1 MTTDALIGQQL
12 GQYKIEEMLGA
23 GGMGSVYRAT
33 QSALNRT
40 VAVKVMLPQMAQEV
54 GFLERFNREAQ
65 TAAKLEHPHIVPVYD
80 YGQQGMYTYI
90 VMRYLTGGSLQE
102 RINRLIT
109 ENRPLPSLEEAD
121 ELLKQLAGAMDY
133 AHSLGV
139 IHRDIKLG
147 NVMFDH
153 QGRAYVVDF
162 GIAKLMSETTSLTH
176 TGASIGTPS
185 FMPPEQWRGDPVSP
199 ASDQY
204 ALAVM
209 MYAVLT
215 GQMPFKADTP
225 FALMHKHLNEMP
237 TDINAIRAVVP
248 SSISAVINRALAKE
262 AKDRYENCMALSV
275 AFHGAIQGVAGG
287 AITNFFTFSL
297 PKAPTP
303 TPSHIPKT
311 PYAGGNPPTPYG
323 NTPYPTPQPYGTAQ
337 PYGTPPPPY
346 QTPQPYGTPYPPTH
360 GQKKNNALVWMIGV
374 VVLAIIGVGAVIAL
388 SGNNQNTDTPAAT
401 STASSGVVII
411 QSDTPDVTATS
422 PNTAT
427 VTLTNTATTT
437 FTPTLSSTER
447 AATLN
452 AQAQLTLE
460 SISTATADAE
470 AVQLALA
477 QRIEATTIARIA
489 TETAL
494 APTATHTSTPT
505 DTPTSTSTA
514 TNTPKPTATPTDTA
528 TATATNTATHTPRP
542 SATPTNTVDARASE
556 IAQQFFATQT
566 AFARTQ
572 TALSL
577 PPTAT
582 RTLTV
587 SSTAWANPT
596 ATRIAFVCAGTASSY
611 FVRGDR
617 ARLTPSGDRNRI
629 RQSANL
635 SATIVDY
642 VELGGIMTLVDG
654 PVCDNGIIWWRIDW
668 NGIRGWTAES
678 AGGDVWFE
686 AVDFSRFQIG
696 ATVTVYTNDEG
707 LKLRENTSVNSRLI
721 QNLPPGT
728 RAQIIGGPT
737 EAGGYIWWHLLVGS
751 QTGWAV
757 QEANGILTLVP

>member
-12 GQYKIEEMLGA
+12 GQYKIDEMLGA

-121 ELLKQLAGAMDY
+121 ELLKQLASALDY

-237 TDINAIRAVVP
+237 PDINALRAVVP
-248 SSISAVINRALAKE
+248 SSISTVINRALAKE
-262 AKDRYENCMALSV
+262 AKDRYDNCMALST

-303 TPSHIPKT
+303 TPSIIPKT
-311 PYAGGNPPTPYG
+311 PFAGGNPPTPYG
-323 NTPYPTPQPYGTAQ
+323 NTPYPTPQPYGAPSQ
-337 PYGTPPPPY
+337 PYGTPPP
-346 QTPQPYGTPYPPTH
+346 QYGTPYPPMY
-360 GQKKNNALVWMIGV
+360 GQKKNNALVWIIGV
-374 VVLAIIGVGAVIAL
+374 VMLAIIGVGAFIVL
-388 SGNNQNTDTPAAT
+388 SNNPPADTPAAT
-401 STASSGVVII
+401 ATAGGGVVLI
-411 QSDTPDVTATS
+411 QSDTPDVTATAS
-422 PNTAT
+422 NTAT
-427 VTLTNTATTT
+427 ATITETPTNT
-437 FTPTLSSTER
+437 FTPTLSGTER

-452 AQAQLTLE
+452 AQAQATLE
-460 SISTATADAE
+460 GISTLTAEAE

-494 APTATHTSTPT
+494 APTATNTSTPT

-514 TNTPKPTATPTDTA
+514 TNTPKPTATPTDTSTATA
-528 TATATNTATHTPRP
+528 TATATNTPPP
-542 SATPTNTVDARASE
+542 SPTPTSTIDARASE

-611 FVRGDR
+611 FAVGDR
-617 ARLTPSGDRNRI
+617 ARLTPTGGRNRI
-629 RQSANL
+629 RQTPSVNGVQ
-635 SATIVDY
+635 VDFI
-642 VELGGIMTLVDG
+642 ELGGIMTLIDG
-654 PVCDNGIIWWRIDW
+654 PVCDNSIIWWRVDW

-686 AVDFSRFQIG
+686 AVDLSRLQIG

-728 RAQIIGGPT
+728 RVQIIGGPT
-737 EAGGYIWWHLLVGS
+737 DAGGYIWWHLLVGS

>member
-12 GQYKIEEMLGA
+12 GQYKIDEMLGA

-237 TDINAIRAVVP
+237 TDINTIRAVVP
-248 SSISAVINRALAKE
+248 SSISGVINRALAKE
-262 AKDRYENCMALSV
+262 AKDRYDNCMAFSS
-275 AFHGAIQGVAGG
+275 AFHDAIQGIAGG
-287 AITNFFTFSL
+287 AVTNFFTFSL

-303 TPSHIPKT
+303 TPSIIPKT

-323 NTPYPTPQPYGTAQ
+323 NTPYPTPQPYGTPQ
-337 PYGTPPPPY
+337 PSYP
-346 QTPQPYGTPYPPTH
+346 TPQPYGTPYPPTYA
-360 GQKKNNALVWMIGV
+360 QPKKKNNALLWIIGV
-374 VVLAIIGVGAVIAL
+374 VVLAIIGIGAFIAL
-388 SGNNQNTDTPAAT
+388 SGNNNQNADISAT
-401 STASSGVVII
+401 ATTSSGVVLIV
-411 QSDTPDVTATS
+411 SDTPDVTATS
-422 PNTAT
+422 TNTAT
-427 VTLTNTATTT
+427 ATVTNTATTT

-452 AQAQLTLE
+452 AQAQSTLDE
-460 SISTATADAE
+460 ISTLTAEAE

-477 QRIEATTIARIA
+477 QRIESTTLARIA

-494 APTATHTSTPT
+494 APTATNTSTPT
-505 DTPTSTSTA
+505 DTPTSTATA
-514 TNTPKPTATPTDTA
+514 TNTPRPTATPTDTS
-528 TATATNTATHTPRP
+528 TPTATNTATNTPRP
-542 SATPTNTVDARASE
+542 SATPTNTIDARATE

-566 AFARTQ
+566 AFASTQ
-572 TALSL
+572 QALSL
-577 PPTAT
+577 PSTSTPVGYAT
-582 RTLTV
+582 
-587 SSTAWANPT
+587 SIWANPT
-596 ATRIAFVCAGTASSY
+596 ATRTAFVCSGTASSY
-611 FVRGDR
+611 FAVGDR
-617 ARLTPSGDRNRI
+617 ARLTPLGDRNRI
-629 RQSANL
+629 RQSASL
-635 SATIVDY
+635 SATI
-642 VELGGIMTLVDG
+642 
-654 PVCDNGIIWWRIDW
+654 
-668 NGIRGWTAES
+668 
-678 AGGDVWFE
+678 
-686 AVDFSRFQIG
+686 
-696 ATVTVYTNDEG
+696 
-707 LKLRENTSVNSRLI
+707 
-721 QNLPPGT
+721 
-728 RAQIIGGPT
+728 
-737 EAGGYIWWHLLVGS
+737 
-751 QTGWAV
+751 
-757 QEANGILTLVP
+757 